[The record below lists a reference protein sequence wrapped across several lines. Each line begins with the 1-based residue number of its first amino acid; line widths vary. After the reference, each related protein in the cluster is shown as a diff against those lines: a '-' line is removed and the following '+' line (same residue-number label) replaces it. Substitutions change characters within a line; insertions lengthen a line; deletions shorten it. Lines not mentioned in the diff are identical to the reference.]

1 MKHLQNLHTHTTFC
15 DGQSTP
21 GELVRAA
28 LAAGL
33 TALGFSGHSHVAGD
47 DTTMSPE
54 DTAAYRAEV
63 LRLRDAHAGRLDIGL
78 GLEQDSLSPL
88 RRSPTTT

>member
-33 TALGFSGHSHVAGD
+33 TALGFSGHSHVA
-47 DTTMSPE
+47 
-54 DTAAYRAEV
+54 R
-63 LRLRDAHAGRLDIGL
+63 
-78 GLEQDSLSPL
+78 
-88 RRSPTTT
+88 